1 MVETFGM
8 TGMLVLAFL
17 VLVAVYILIRMFAGH
32 ESPEDE
38 WETETGQESLPE
50 AEPIKAPA
58 TMSDEE
64 FIDSYTGPILEDAQE
79 SLESGVGAI
88 ENGLYFYDRGTFE
101 EASAEFHSAVNKI
114 DEASERLKEVPGM
127 VEDPTLKP
135 VVDAKARI
143 DECRRLRAL
152 TIRMEEAC
160 DAMVEGK
167 SDEAKKLTGARPELE
182 QAIAAYKPDREK

>member
-17 VLVAVYILIRMFAGH
+17 VLVVVYILMRIFKVQD
-32 ESPEDE
+32 SPGDE
-38 WETETGQESLPE
+38 EEIENEGLPE
-50 AEPIKAPA
+50 AEHIQMPA
-58 TMSDEE
+58 EMSDEE
-64 FIDSYTGPILEDAQE
+64 FIDSYTGPILEDARG
-79 SLESGVGAI
+79 SLESGAGAI

-101 EASAEFHSAVNKI
+101 EASAEFHTAVNKI
-114 DEASERLKEVPGM
+114 DEAAERFKEVPGL
-127 VEDPTLKP
+127 VEDPGSKP

-167 SDEAKKLTGARPELE
+167 IDDARKLAEVKSELE
-182 QAIAAYKPDREK
+182 QAIAGYKQER